1 MHQSIVGYRHAR
13 YFWIALVLSLA
24 SIAAYMWHDPPDPP
38 NGGTWLGYTL
48 GTLGAVLIVWLM
60 FLGIRK
66 RSYKSRLGTVQGWT
80 SAHIY
85 LGTAVLILATLH
97 AGWQVGWNV
106 HTLAYVLMCLVIFSG
121 FFGLFAYMRYPDLL
135 TENRGGMTREQ
146 LFKQVQ
152 DLDRQCIR
160 TAGGLDPE
168 TRALVQSA
176 AERTSVGGSWWSQLT
191 GGDGSMLELP
201 ATYAEAGGGGA
212 LVSNTDQR
220 KVVDLLSKRLAES
233 RGGAELAQLQSLL
246 SGVATKQGLMRRIRR
261 DIRFHALLEIWLYVH
276 VPLSFGL
283 LAALLTHIVS
293 VFIYW

>member
-1 MHQSIVGYRHAR
+1 MHQSIVGYKQAR
-13 YFWIALVLSLA
+13 YFWIALALT
-24 SIAAYMWHDPPDPP
+24 AAAIVAYIWHDPAEPA

-48 GTLGAVLIVWLM
+48 GTIGAVLIVWLM
-60 FLGIRK
+60 VLGVRK
-66 RSYKSRLGTVQGWT
+66 RSYSSQLGTVQGWT

-85 LGTAVLILATLH
+85 LGSAVLILATLH
-97 AGWQVGWNV
+97 SGWQVGWNV

-121 FFGLFAYMRYPDLL
+121 FFGIYAYLRYPDMV

-152 DLDRQCIR
+152 DLDQQCVR
-160 TAGGLDPE
+160 TAEGLDAE

-176 AERTSVGGSWWSQLT
+176 AERTSVGGGWWSQLA
-191 GGDGSMLELP
+191 GRDDSKLVLP
-201 ATYAEAGGGGA
+201 ATYASGSGGM
-212 LVSNTDQR
+212 VDNKDQR
-220 KVVDLLSKRLAES
+220 RLVDLLSKRLAES
-233 RGGAELAQLQSLL
+233 RGGAELAQLQNLL
-246 SGVATKQGLMRRIRR
+246 SGVATKQALIRRIRR

>member
-13 YFWIALVLSLA
+13 YFWVATILTVAA
-24 SIAAYMWHDPPDPP
+24 IAAYMWHEPPDPP

-48 GTLGAVLIVWLM
+48 GTIGAALILWLM

-66 RSYKSRLGTVQGWT
+66 RRYNSRLGTVQGWT

-85 LGTAVLILATLH
+85 LGSAVLILATLH
-97 AGWQVGWNV
+97 SGWQVGWNV

-121 FFGLFAYMRYPDLL
+121 FFGLFAYIRYPDLV
-135 TENRGGMTREQ
+135 TENRNGMTREQ
-146 LFKQVQ
+146 LFKQVK

-160 TAGGLDPE
+160 TAEGLDTE
-168 TRALVQSA
+168 TRALIESA
-176 AERTSVGGSWWSQLT
+176 AERTSVGGGWWSQLT
-191 GGDGSMLELP
+191 GGDGSKLVLP
-201 ATYAEAGGGGA
+201 ATYASGEGGM
-212 LVSNTDQR
+212 VSNKDQR

-233 RGGAELAQLQSLL
+233 RGGAELAGLQSLL
-246 SGVATKQGLMRRIRR
+246 SGVATKQALMRRIRR
-261 DIRFHALLEIWLYVH
+261 DIRFHALLQIWLYVH

-283 LAALLTHIVS
+283 LAALITHIVS

>member
-1 MHQSIVGYRHAR
+1 MHQSIVGYKRGR
-13 YFWIALVLSLA
+13 YFWVALVLAAA
-24 SIAAYMWHDPPDPP
+24 SIAAYMWHQPPDMP

-48 GTLGAVLIVWLM
+48 GTICAVLILWLM

-66 RSYKSRLGTVQGWT
+66 RSYSSRMGTVQGWT

-85 LGTAVLILATLH
+85 LGAAVLILATLH
-97 AGWQVGWNV
+97 SGWDVGWNV
-106 HTLAYVLMCLVIFSG
+106 HTLTYVLLCLVVLSG
-121 FFGLFAYMRYPDLL
+121 FFGLFTYLRYPDLV
-135 TENRGGMTREQ
+135 TENRNGMTREQ

-160 TAGGLDPE
+160 TAEDLDAE

-176 AERTSVGGSWWSQLT
+176 AERTSVGGGWWAQLSGT
-191 GGDGSMLELP
+191 DSSKVVLP
-201 ATYAEAGGGGA
+201 ATYAGGGDSGQVGNA
-212 LVSNTDQR
+212 DQR

-233 RGGAELAQLQSLL
+233 RGGSELTQLQSLL
-246 SGVATKQGLMRRIRR
+246 SGLATKQELMRRIRR
-261 DIRFHALLEIWLYVH
+261 DIRFHALLNIWLYVH